1 MALRLSFERVFR
13 GTCRAAGWAVFSMAA
28 VAASAQELPIAGQ
41 TQELPIAGQE
51 PVLGLR
57 FPVGRVQFEP
67 LPADVLKACP
77 AALAVEGRER
87 SGWLLAQAQEG
98 GHRYVAL
105 GGFLMPR
112 GGGAAQVETDLRGAV
127 VDMTSAGC
135 ELLGPARRVF
145 DAPPPALPAAALE
158 QLAADLARRYAQ
170 AFGSADGLQAVMR
183 RQRLTPAADASP
195 VLHKALGV
203 VDGGMVPVR

>member
-13 GTCRAAGWAVFSMAA
+13 GACRAAGVAAFSMAA

-41 TQELPIAGQE
+41 E

-57 FPVGRVQFEP
+57 FPVARVQFEP
-67 LPADVLKACP
+67 LPAQVLKTCP
-77 AALAVEGRER
+77 ALAVEGRER
-87 SGWLLAQAQEG
+87 SAWLLAQAQEG

-112 GGGAAQVETDLRGAV
+112 GGVGQVETDLRGAV
-127 VDMTSAGC
+127 VDMSPAGC

-145 DAPPPALPAAALE
+145 DAPPPGLPASALE
-158 QLAADLARRYAQ
+158 QLANDLARRYAQ

-183 RQRLTPAADASP
+183 RQRAAPTAADSP
-195 VLHKALGV
+195 ALHKALGV
-203 VDGGMVPVR
+203 QDGEMVPVR

>member
-13 GTCRAAGWAVFSMAA
+13 GACRTAGWAVLSMVA
-28 VAASAQELPIAGQ
+28 VAASA
-41 TQELPIAGQE
+41 QELPIAGQE

-112 GGGAAQVETDLRGAV
+112 GGGGAAQVEADLRGAV

-183 RQRLTPAADASP
+183 RQRLTPPADASP